1 MADTLLN
8 TDKLPSPD
16 YEALIVGA
24 GFGGMGA
31 AIQLGR
37 LGITSI
43 LMLDRNDDLGGTWHV
58 NHYPGLAVDIP
69 SFTYSYSFEPNP
81 NWSRMYAPGAELK
94 AYAGHVADKYQL
106 RRYMRFNSTV
116 EKAVFDEQS
125 RCWTVHVAGQKPV
138 TAGILIL
145 GTGFLSQTHMPDI
158 PGIHSFAGKII
169 HTAAWDHSYDLE
181 GKRAAV
187 IGTGATAVQLLPKIA
202 PKLKQMTVYQRTP
215 IWVTAKYNPTIP
227 PWMRRMFAALPL
239 TQRFFR
245 LISDTLLEMLMV
257 LGVLYNKSL
266 PGATR
271 RVERMALAHMASQI
285 KDPVLREKLTPKY
298 SFGCKRP
305 TFSNTYYPTFT
316 RPNVE
321 LVTESITRI
330 EPDGIVSADGR
341 KREIDTLVLA
351 TGFSLWDKNFPA
363 IEVIGKGGLN
373 LGAWWRQNRFQ
384 AYEGISVPGFPNLFS
399 LPSPYAYTSLSYF
412 NTIEIQMKHMGRLLR
427 EMKRKHATTFE
438 VSNAANDTYLHDMKR
453 RVARSVFVNGNCAL
467 ANSYYFNQHGEA
479 TLLRPMSTFAA
490 FRQAGRFP
498 LKDYCFE

>member
-1 MADTLLN
+1 MSNSPDSPTR
-8 TDKLPSPD
+8 PD
-16 YEALIVGA
+16 YEAVIVGT

-37 LGITSI
+37 LGITSV
-43 LMLDRNDDLGGTWHV
+43 LMLERNDDLGGTWHV

-94 AYAGHVADKYQL
+94 AYAEHVADKYKL
-106 RRYMRFNSTV
+106 RSRMRFNSVV
-116 EKAVFDEQS
+116 EKAVYDEEKRQ
-125 RCWTVHVAGQKPV
+125 WTVHITGQKRV
-138 TAGILIL
+138 TAGLLIL
-145 GTGFLSQTHMPDI
+145 GTGFLSQTHMPEI
-158 PGIHSFAGKII
+158 PGIHTFTGKII
-169 HTAAWDHSYDLE
+169 HTAAWDHEYDLN

-202 PKLKQMTVYQRTP
+202 PKLNQMTVYQRTP
-215 IWVTAKYNPTIP
+215 IWVTPKMDPKIP
-227 PWMRRMFAALPL
+227 PWLRRMFAAVPL
-239 TQRFFR
+239 TQRIARFF
-245 LISDTLLEMLMV
+245 SDLFLEALMV

-266 PGATR
+266 PGVTR
-271 RVERMALAHMASQI
+271 RVEHMALAHLARQV

-316 RPNVE
+316 RSNVE
-321 LVTESITRI
+321 LVTESIARI
-330 EPDGIVSADGR
+330 EPDGIVTSDGK
-341 KREIDTLVLA
+341 KREIDTLILA
-351 TGFSLWDKNFPA
+351 TGFSLWENNFPA
-363 IEVIGKGGLN
+363 IEVVGKGGLN

-412 NTIEIQMKHMGRLLR
+412 NTIEVQMKHMGRLLR
-427 EMKRKHATTFE
+427 EMRRKSAMTFE
-438 VSNAANDTYLHDMKR
+438 VSKAANDTYLHDMKR
-453 RVARSVFVNGNCAL
+453 RVARSVFVNGSCAT

-479 TLLRPMSTFAA
+479 TLLRPMSTLAA

-498 LKDYCFE
+498 LEDYCFE

>member
-1 MADTLLN
+1 
-8 TDKLPSPD
+8 
-16 YEALIVGA
+16 
-24 GFGGMGA
+24 
-31 AIQLGR
+31 
-37 LGITSI
+37 
-43 LMLDRNDDLGGTWHV
+43 
-58 NHYPGLAVDIP
+58 VDIP

-94 AYAGHVADKYQL
+94 AYAEHVADKYNL
-106 RRYMRFNSTV
+106 RNTMRFNSTV
-116 EKAVFDEQS
+116 EKAMYDEEKRQ
-125 RCWTVHVAGQKPV
+125 WTVHIAGQKPI
-138 TAGILIL
+138 TAGLLIL
-145 GTGFLSQTHMPDI
+145 GTGFLSQTHMPEI
-158 PGIHSFAGKII
+158 PGIHTFAGKII
-169 HTAAWDHSYDLE
+169 HTAAWDDSYDLN

-202 PKLKQMTVYQRTP
+202 PKLSQMTVYQRTP
-215 IWVTAKYNPTIP
+215 IWVTPKMDPKIP
-227 PWMRRMFAALPL
+227 SWMRRMFAAVPL
-239 TQRFFR
+239 TQRIARFF
-245 LISDTLLEMLMV
+245 SDLLLEALMV

-266 PGATR
+266 PGVTR
-271 RVERMALAHMASQI
+271 RVERMALAHLARQV

-321 LVTESITRI
+321 LVTESIARI
-330 EPDGIVSADGR
+330 EPDGIVTSDGK

-351 TGFSLWDKNFPA
+351 TGFSLWEKNFPA
-363 IEVIGKGGLN
+363 IEVVGKGRLN

-412 NTIEIQMKHMGRLLR
+412 NTIEVQMKHMARLLR
-427 EMKRKHATTFE
+427 EMKRKNATTFE
-438 VSNAANDTYLHDMKR
+438 VSKAANDTYLHDMKR
-453 RVARSVFVNGNCAL
+453 RVARSVFVNGSCAT

-479 TLLRPMSTFAA
+479 TLLRPMSTLAA

-498 LKDYCFE
+498 LKDYCLE